1 MLCFVSQVW
10 CDVMLCCVVWCGGA
24 LEGYAFFT
32 IKRHFYLSLHSTKR
46 ILCRKCYQGVITT
59 ISVSRIHFKSKQA
72 SACFLLTEISR
83 FLSICKKIP
92 FLSWFVALPDS
103 AKLKITA
110 TLQCFFSLCCFCHL
124 YKKYSP
130 SFCSADCA
138 ETRINFIF

>member
-1 MLCFVSQVW
+1 M
-10 CDVMLCCVVWCGGA
+10 MLCCVVWCGGA

-110 TLQCFFSLCCFCHL
+110 TVQCFFHFAFFVIFIKNIHHR
-124 YKKYSP
+124 
-130 SFCSADCA
+130 FADCA
-138 ETRINFIF
+138 ETGIDFIF